1 MILYKKA
8 VWAIFPARAMTNLI
22 CLPGDVLVTYL
33 LLKTVERTILP
44 LFGGRFSERKS

>member
-33 LLKTVERTILP
+33 LLKTVERAILP
-44 LFGGRFSERKS
+44 LFGGRFSGRK